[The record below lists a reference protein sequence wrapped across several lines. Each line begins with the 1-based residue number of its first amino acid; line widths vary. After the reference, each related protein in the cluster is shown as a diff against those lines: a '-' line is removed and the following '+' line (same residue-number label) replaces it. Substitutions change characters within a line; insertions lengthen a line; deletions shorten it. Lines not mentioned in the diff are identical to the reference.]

1 MSIFYN
7 TSEPTP
13 NSKNTINNITV
24 DFGIRDFLLLKK
36 LTPRYPQISTNING
50 SPKIGEPV
58 LDTMV
63 NSGSNIVP
71 DYSPIDTFGITF
83 KNQNISTNT
92 FKNQNNQNILVNID
106 YVQDIKNQDYGNA
119 EWPQGIQQYPE
130 TANDDIEKY
139 GIIGKTKIANYPLY
153 NLSKNIYSENRG
165 YLNENGD
172 LNLGQTGGVEAANV
186 IGSLLNGQGLGFSD
200 TGLVT
205 NFDLRS
211 SLAGRALGLAG
222 ALNDTELGIIG
233 AQQLAIA
240 LGNNAAFNVQEE
252 ILGSLNV
259 GENILNLIKDGKAP
273 AFRPNYQIT
282 VPSGKLARVA
292 DYTSRILGFT
302 LPKSYLD
309 DAGSIFQYESGSID
323 NVTRTNTMLLNT
335 GRGQIKALISNVNSN
350 LLGIDPQKIVDNPN
364 LTAFRTGYAAGYTDN
379 KGNKANDFVIYAY
392 YNGDG
397 TLINPLSSSD
407 GIIPDINKKSINE
420 YGFYGPDDVNLTT
433 YKNRT
438 INKSIFTW
446 VTDSQD
452 IQGRSPLASK
462 PLNSI
467 ADESIVVPFAPTETA
482 FPDEFNGSNL
492 KKTLL
497 RKTQKLF
504 NSASMRNIVSVKGD
518 TSVKDSTQISTANG
532 NATSKGS
539 AVLTK
544 GQFTNFEFNSKGG
557 EANNIFCRSW
567 TNFSRYDSVDNLIRK
582 NGLHGNMPYRTGN
595 FKPELSV
602 LDDNG
607 FVKIAPYIEVEGKFE
622 NGQYARADVKK
633 YMFSI
638 ENLAWSDNYSDLPA
652 GEQGPGDS
660 TTDKRG
666 RIMWFPPYDITIN
679 ENVSVDWE
687 ATKFIGRG
695 ESVYTYNNTERSG
708 TLGFSIIVDHPTYAN
723 TFRDKPDDN
732 YVASFFAGCV
742 DPDDELTRKFLSL
755 NEINQIV
762 TKDVLK
768 EAPIDEKEA
777 IPEVKPEDFTIYFPN
792 DVTDITKILGDGATA
807 QLKRYE
813 NGLSAT
819 TNNQIN
825 YTDNTAGYKQGVGV
839 IDKILY
845 HNYNALVYNE
855 ENGTYGPNKVND
867 WVDITNYGHNGWR
880 KPINL
885 NGFQYSGF
893 TDPAF
898 FPALVKH
905 LNEVCK
911 TCKINISGYASKQ
924 FRTDNTTQET
934 RDEYN
939 IGVAKARQE
948 STKIYLTN
956 ELKKIDPNFDVTRI
970 VTKNVTNENIQ
981 NIIGCPEASASDF
994 GSLTFNGDVIKFD
1007 KINSPS
1013 NETCKLARKAVISFE
1028 TNSERA
1034 AQNVKDPEQ
1043 QTTEQTTPTNQPSEI
1058 SNKFYTELNFF
1069 NKLKRGY
1076 EVSSLE
1082 TQNSEF
1088 IDEGSKFIFDK
1099 FREKIKYFHPAFH
1112 STTPEGLNSRLT
1124 FLHQCTRQGPT
1135 LEERGATNLA
1145 FGRSP
1150 VCILRVGDFYYT
1162 KIVIDS
1168 LSIDYEP
1175 LVWDLNPEGIGVQPM
1190 IAKVTL
1196 GFKFIGGSSLMG
1208 PINKLQNAL
1217 SFNYYANTHIYDLRA
1232 DYIEVKGFG
1241 TPGEIKNGATS
1252 ASGFT
1257 VTPINTEQQTQNNV
1271 GSGNQVNKADSATN
1285 GTANEQ
1291 PTTTATTTTTI
1302 PKITSI
1308 KVAYWLEDQ
1317 PTGYGDK
1324 NIEIILNHENVLS
1337 LADNEYLNFINKGIK
1352 ISVSE
1357 IGNSDNTKQEFVIGG
1372 NETSPND
1379 TKNLFLDGRII
1390 KYPIKETYNGKSFI
1404 VTVTYN
1410 NEKIADT
1417 NLSAFSIRDNY
1428 VDITKIIGNGLGTS
1442 TDFNI
1447 AVNFATLNA
1456 KNDILKQLGKNQA
1469 TIITE
1474 EFDRQVSLVDGTYI
1488 VRLKL
1493 KLKEIQ

>member
-63 NSGSNIVP
+63 NSGSNTVP

-92 FKNQNNQNILVNID
+92 FKNQNNQNFLVNID
-106 YVQDIKNQDYGNA
+106 YVQDIKNQDYENA

-153 NLSKNIYSENRG
+153 SLSQNIYSENRG
-165 YLNENGD
+165 YLDENGD

-309 DAGSIFQYESGSID
+309 DGGSIFQYESGSID

-467 ADESIVVPFAPTETA
+467 ADESGTVPFAPTETA

-539 AVLTK
+539 AVLKK
-544 GQFTNFEFNSKGG
+544 GQFTNYTFNSKGG
-557 EANNIFCRSW
+557 EADDIFCRSW

-582 NGLHGNMPYRTGN
+582 NGLRENMPYRSGN
-595 FKPELSV
+595 FNPTLSV

-607 FVKIAPYIEVEGKFE
+607 FVKIGPYKEIEGKFE

-660 TTDKRG
+660 TTGKRG

-723 TFRDKPDDN
+723 TFRDLPDDN
-732 YVASFFAGCV
+732 YVASFFAGCSC
-742 DPDDELTRKFLSL
+742 PDDELIKKFLSL
-755 NEINQIV
+755 GEINEIV
-762 TKDVLK
+762 VK
-768 EAPIDEKEA
+768 EAKSNAPVPQKEGDNNPINGE
-777 IPEVKPEDFTIYFPN
+777 IFTVYFPN
-792 DVTDITKILGDGATA
+792 DTINMSSILYPVGNTG
-807 QLKRYE
+807 QSYE
-813 NGLSAT
+813 SGLSGVT
-819 TNNQIN
+819 RIN
-825 YTDNTAGYKQGVGV
+825 YTNNPTGNGAGIGPYNG
-839 IDKILY
+839 DKLTSKTEWY
-845 HNYNALVYNE
+845 DGTNFGLNGWQKPVSFNGNVYN
-855 ENGTYGPNKVND
+855 
-867 WVDITNYGHNGWR
+867 
-880 KPINL
+880 
-885 NGFQYSGF
+885 SGF
-893 TDPAF
+893 TDNNF
-898 FPALVKH
+898 IIDLFDYLK
-905 LNEVCK
+905 NKCK
-911 TCKINISGYASKQ
+911 SCEIKIDGYASKHGTEESNN
-924 FRTDNTTQET
+924 RLSNGRIDSIISWLSSYNGYVEIADRIKKGEAKIITDGGCNKKDLPDTKFCKIDRRAVVRIENNANLEADAKKDPVGATQTPILTPQET
-934 RDEYN
+934 RR
-939 IGVAKARQE
+939 V
-948 STKIYLTN
+948 S
-956 ELKKIDPNFDVTRI
+956 V
-970 VTKNVTNENIQ
+970 
-981 NIIGCPEASASDF
+981 
-994 GSLTFNGDVIKFD
+994 
-1007 KINSPS
+1007 
-1013 NETCKLARKAVISFE
+1013 
-1028 TNSERA
+1028 
-1034 AQNVKDPEQ
+1034 
-1043 QTTEQTTPTNQPSEI
+1043 

-1069 NKLKRGY
+1069 EKLKRGV
-1076 EVSSLE
+1076 EENCDFSV
-1082 TQNSEF
+1082 
-1088 IDEGSKFIFDK
+1088 DGDK
-1099 FREKIKYFHPAFH
+1099 FVFDTFNKKIKYFHPAFH

-1124 FLHQCTRQGPT
+1124 FLQQCTRQGPT

-1150 VCILRVGDFYYT
+1150 VCILRVGDFYYS

-1217 SFNYYANTHIYDLRA
+1217 SFNYYANTHVYDLRA

-1241 TPGEIKNGATS
+1241 VDGTIKNGEKS

-1257 VTPINTEQQTQNNV
+1257 TTPINTEQQAQNNV

-1324 NIEIILNHENVLS
+1324 NIEIILNQENVLT
-1337 LADNEYLNFINKGIK
+1337 LTDDKYLEFINKGVK

-1357 IGNSDNTKQEFVIGG
+1357 IGNTNNTKEEFIIGG
-1372 NETSPND
+1372 FENDPND

-1390 KYPIKETYNGKSFI
+1390 KYPIKEIYNGKSFI

-1417 NLSAFSIRDNY
+1417 NLSAFSIKDNN
-1428 VDITKIIGNGLGTS
+1428 VDLSNIIGTGIGKSPDYETARK
-1442 TDFNI
+1442 I
-1447 AVNFATLNA
+1447 ANSNA
-1456 KNDILKQLGKNQA
+1456 ENDILKQAGLA
-1469 TIITE
+1469 TITVGLKVISEDFTQNNDAV
-1474 EFDRQVSLVDGTYI
+1474 FTVTV
-1488 VRLKL
+1488 KL
-1493 KLKEIQ
+1493 KVDN